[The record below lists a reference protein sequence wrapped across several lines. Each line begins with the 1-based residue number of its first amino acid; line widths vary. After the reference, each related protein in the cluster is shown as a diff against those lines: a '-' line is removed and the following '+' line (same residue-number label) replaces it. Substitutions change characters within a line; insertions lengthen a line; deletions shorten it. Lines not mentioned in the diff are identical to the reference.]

1 MINHSEISLRI
12 ITTLLNRMAKIFPKS
27 ISRHWL
33 ILLQTALPADNLD
46 FRFSWT
52 FLNAAVDKLVASLGK
67 DSVLEDKGLLVV
79 EVAFVEGFDSVGV
92 IAYIPPLHR
101 ILPDTHNGILK
112 WLALSLLG
120 LVFET
125 TQNARI
131 FCFLLFS
138 QHFFLSAKR

>member
-27 ISRHWL
+27 ISRHLL

-101 ILPDTHNGILK
+101 ILPEP
-112 WLALSLLG
+112 S
-120 LVFET
+120 VFL
-125 TQNARI
+125 
-131 FCFLLFS
+131 CFLHIVYLMLF
-138 QHFFLSAKR
+138 